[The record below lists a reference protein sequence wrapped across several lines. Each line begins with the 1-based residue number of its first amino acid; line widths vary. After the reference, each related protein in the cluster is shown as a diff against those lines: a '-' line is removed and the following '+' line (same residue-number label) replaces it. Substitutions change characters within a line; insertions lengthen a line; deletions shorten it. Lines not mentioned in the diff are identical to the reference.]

1 MSDRTALIYE
11 LSLESY
17 RFAMDRF
24 AVVESRLGSL
34 INTVIGVTFAVPTL
48 SLSFWEKTDA
58 PKQAFVLLPFILAIT
73 CGFVAIVIG
82 VYRRNSIKMIL
93 PDPNL
98 LVEGNDLDS
107 DEFRQRVVKH
117 AARHRNT
124 NAEAVQD
131 LAGWKGGYLIS
142 LLLVVEVLLFTIW
155 IVLSQYV
162 AS

>member
-1 MSDRTALIYE
+1 MALIYE

-48 SLSFWEKTDA
+48 SLSVWEKTDSA
-58 PKQAFVLLPFILAIT
+58 KPAFVLVPFVLAIA
-73 CGFVAIVIG
+73 CGFAAIVIG

-98 LVEGNDLDS
+98 LVQGDDLDS
-107 DEFRQRVVKH
+107 DQFRQRVVKH
-117 AARHRNT
+117 AARHRKT
-124 NAEAVQD
+124 NAEAVND

-142 LLLVVEVLLFTIW
+142 LLLVVEALLFAIW
-155 IVLSQYV
+155 IVLSQQV
-162 AS
+162 AI